1 MLEIRRFNITLLEKW
16 IWRLGY
22 EKKGLWIDVLVS
34 KYGGWRDL
42 KNKKKSNL
50 DSFWW
55 RDLKDV

>member
-1 MLEIRRFNITLLEKW
+1 
-16 IWRLGY
+16 LGY